1 MVFTAINFSKC
12 SVFALLKP
20 GIVLSQMSGQAKIS
34 AFFTQSTKRTINNVN
49 NGEIGETM
57 PKTPSPKKLRMD
69 EKGDEISSIKENI
82 EKSPN
87 SNVPSVPL
95 SPEQKD
101 RIEQN
106 KLAARA
112 RLASKTSN
120 GLLVD
125 VGPSWFRALESEF
138 SKEYFTNLSKF
149 VMSERSKHTI
159 YPPVHD
165 VFSWTNYC
173 SIDKVKVVI
182 LGQDPYHGPK
192 QAHGLCFS
200 VQKGVPP
207 PPSLQNMYKAL
218 TEDIP
223 GFSHPGHGT
232 LIGWANQGVLLL
244 NACLTVRAGQANSH
258 KDQGWEKFTDAVI
271 SYLNKNKRGLVFMLW
286 GSYAQKKGAHI
297 DKKKHH
303 VLTGVHPSPLSAH
316 RGFFSCKHFSK
327 CNELLKKEGK
337 SAIDWNHLPPQS

>member
-1 MVFTAINFSKC
+1 MVAGKNLLFSPNLNVIHRK
-12 SVFALLKP
+12 
-20 GIVLSQMSGQAKIS
+20 MSGQAKIS
-34 AFFTQSTKRTINNVN
+34 SFFTNSTKRMISNAD
-49 NGEIGETM
+49 GDKSA
-57 PKTPSPKKLRMD
+57 PKTPSPKKQKID
-69 EKGDEISSIKENI
+69 EKGDKSSLLKENI
-82 EKSPN
+82 QVSPN
-87 SNVPSVPL
+87 TPLTATSL
-95 SPEQKD
+95 SPEQKTK
-101 RIEQN
+101 IEEN
-106 KLAARA
+106 KLAARM
-112 RLASKTSN
+112 RLAAKTSN
-120 GLLVD
+120 SLLVD
-125 VGPSWFRALESEF
+125 VGPSWFKALESEF
-138 SKEYFTNLSKF
+138 SKQYFNDLSKF

-159 YPPVHD
+159 YPPAHD

-207 PPSLQNMYKAL
+207 PPSLQNMYKEL
-218 TEDIP
+218 IDDIP

-258 KDQGWEKFTDAVI
+258 KDRGWEKFTDAVI
-271 SYLNKNKRGLVFMLW
+271 SWLNKNKKGLVFMLW

-316 RGFFSCKHFSK
+316 RGYFGCKHFSK
-327 CNELLKKEGK
+327 CNELLAKEGK
-337 SAIDWNHLPPQS
+337 STIDWSHLPPQK

>member
-1 MVFTAINFSKC
+1 MFSFRLAIGCRN
-12 SVFALLKP
+12 
-20 GIVLSQMSGQAKIS
+20 MSGQAKIS
-34 AFFTQSTKRTINNVN
+34 SFFTQSTNKRVIS
-49 NGEIGETM
+49 NGDTVS
-57 PKTPSPKKLRMD
+57 KTPSPKKRKMD
-69 EKGDEISSIKENI
+69 EKGEDTTSVKENI
-82 EKSPN
+82 ELSPN
-87 SNVPSVPL
+87 AQTPPSPPPTPTAL
-95 SPEQKD
+95 SPEQKSK
-101 RIEQN
+101 IEQN
-106 KLAARA
+106 KLAARIK
-112 RLASKTSN
+112 LAAKTSN

-125 VGPSWFRALESEF
+125 VGSSWFKALEPEF
-138 SKEYFTNLSKF
+138 SKQYFTELSKF
-149 VMSERSKHTI
+149 VMAERSKNTI
-159 YPPVHD
+159 YPPAHD

-173 SIDKVKVVI
+173 TVDKVKVVI

-207 PPSLQNMYKAL
+207 PPSLQNMYKEL

-258 KDQGWEKFTDAVI
+258 KDKGWEKFTDAVI
-271 SYLNKNKRGLVFMLW
+271 SWLNKNKKGLVFMLW
-286 GSYAQKKGAHI
+286 GSHAQKKGAHI

-316 RGFFSCKHFSK
+316 RGYFGCKHFSK

-337 SAIDWNHLPPQS
+337 SIIDWKHLPPQE

>member
-1 MVFTAINFSKC
+1 
-12 SVFALLKP
+12 
-20 GIVLSQMSGQAKIS
+20 MSGQAKIS
-34 AFFTQSTKRTINNVN
+34 SFFTQSTNKRVIS
-49 NGEIGETM
+49 NGDTVS
-57 PKTPSPKKLRMD
+57 KTPSTKKRKMD
-69 EKGDEISSIKENI
+69 EKGEDTTSVKENI
-82 EKSPN
+82 ELSPN
-87 SNVPSVPL
+87 AQTPPSPPRTPTAL
-95 SPEQKD
+95 SPEQKSK
-101 RIEQN
+101 IEQN
-106 KLAARA
+106 KLAARIK
-112 RLASKTSN
+112 LAAKTSN

-125 VGPSWFRALESEF
+125 VGSSWFKALEPEF
-138 SKEYFTNLSKF
+138 SKQYFTELSKF
-149 VMSERSKHTI
+149 VMSERSKNTI
-159 YPPVHD
+159 YPPAND

-173 SIDKVKVVI
+173 TIDKVKVVI

-207 PPSLQNMYKAL
+207 PPSLQNMYKEL

-258 KDQGWEKFTDAVI
+258 KDKGWEKFTDAVI
-271 SYLNKNKRGLVFMLW
+271 SWLNKNKKGLVFMLW

-316 RGFFSCKHFSK
+316 RGYFGCKHFSK

-337 SAIDWNHLPPQS
+337 SIIDWKHLPPQE

>member
-1 MVFTAINFSKC
+1 MFSFRLAIGCRN
-12 SVFALLKP
+12 
-20 GIVLSQMSGQAKIS
+20 MSGQAKIS
-34 AFFTQSTKRTINNVN
+34 SFFTQSTNKRVIS
-49 NGEIGETM
+49 NGDTVS
-57 PKTPSPKKLRMD
+57 KTPSPKKRKMD
-69 EKGDEISSIKENI
+69 EKGEDTTSVKENI
-82 EKSPN
+82 ELSPN
-87 SNVPSVPL
+87 AQTPPSPPPTPTAL
-95 SPEQKD
+95 SPEQKSK
-101 RIEQN
+101 IEQN
-106 KLAARA
+106 KLAARIK
-112 RLASKTSN
+112 LAAKTSN

-125 VGPSWFRALESEF
+125 VGSSWFKALEPEF
-138 SKEYFTNLSKF
+138 SKQYFTELSKF
-149 VMSERSKHTI
+149 VMAERSKNTI
-159 YPPVHD
+159 YPPAHD

-173 SIDKVKVVI
+173 TIDKVKVVI

-207 PPSLQNMYKAL
+207 PPSLQNMYKEL

-244 NACLTVRAGQANSH
+244 NACLTVRSGQANSH
-258 KDQGWEKFTDAVI
+258 KDKGWEKFTDAVI
-271 SYLNKNKRGLVFMLW
+271 SWLNKNKKGLVFMLW

-316 RGFFSCKHFSK
+316 RGYFGCKHFSK

-337 SAIDWNHLPPQS
+337 SIIDWKHLPPQE